1 MMCRKTDIAVHTKH
15 LRHLFVAVLLM
26 LAHHLTVA
34 GEPVDSLYHIYMNTP
49 SSHKTEAANKF
60 FNQLY
65 QSQIIDT
72 LIQFSP
78 KDTPARIE
86 TQVHFRMAEYNNLM
100 GKAAEALEAGN
111 LAREAMK
118 TVKDDRLKS
127 DVLGTIANTLSRLGD
142 YDQALQTLHEAYE
155 IDKKLGDKELISS
168 DLNTFAAIY
177 LALQI
182 PEHGIQNI
190 EKAIAIER
198 ELKRPDR
205 LAIRLG
211 MASELYLLNNET
223 DKAMAAIDEA
233 YQIDKQD
240 NRAEK
245 AAIRLV
251 QKAAILDKTGHA
263 DEARAIILK
272 AIPALEK
279 AGNNYSLA
287 VAYNQM
293 GSIEKQTGSKESA
306 VAYYKKALERSIKCG
321 SPKTERIAERGLWET
336 LRDNDPNMAM
346 LHLERYTALTDSL
359 HNELLSVQT
368 KIMDT
373 NDLESVQTDIDKKK
387 QSLKNLL
394 KWGGFLLVALL
405 VMTLTALYYALR
417 RNTNALQLQRE
428 MQEIRAHLQTN
439 ITNQLQAPLT
449 VVMNA
454 GQQLLEGQKA
464 NAEENRRLGEMI
476 VNHGQNMLGLVNQ
489 LIDID
494 SARAGSTEGDSKQG
508 DIVMFVRMLVENFT
522 EAAQQQSINLNFSSS
537 FDTLTVVFYPDHI
550 RKIVH
555 ILISN
560 AIKFNDRNGYVNV
573 KLTAP
578 ETGRIS
584 IAVADTGKGIPTN
597 ERKRIF
603 EPFLQSVNG
612 DDGVGTGLGLSLVK
626 QLVQAINGTIT
637 VDSELGQGTTFTVEF
652 PVQEAKGFSSDE
664 LDTAQQLAEKRI
676 SKASDM
682 KHRPLVFIVE
692 NNEDVAYFIAHHLHE
707 DYELRFARDGREAL
721 LNAQDL
727 VPDLIITNT
736 IMPVMDGKELIANL
750 RDNPSLSHIAIIA
763 MTSNT
768 GEKERMSCIQA
779 GADSV
784 LVKPFNSS
792 ELRLVAA
799 HLINQ
804 RHMLREHYVKASN
817 ETVPDD
823 TSTQMSKEDME
834 FINKIVDVIHAQM
847 ANEDIDIKH
856 IAAALSLSSKQLRT
870 RVMSLTGLT
879 PVAYVLQVRL
889 NYARR
894 LISTDGSSLATIATK
909 CGFQNPSHFSKAFKQ
924 QFGVSPMQYRK
935 NIGNIGQN

>member
-1 MMCRKTDIAVHTKH
+1 MR

-26 LAHHLTVA
+26 LAHHLTVT
-34 GEPVDSLYHIYMNTP
+34 GEPVDSLYHIYMNAP
-49 SSHKTEAANKF
+49 SNHKTEAANKF
-60 FNQLY
+60 FNHLY

-72 LIQFSP
+72 LIQFAP
-78 KDTPARIE
+78 KDAPALVE
-86 TQVHFRMAEYNNLM
+86 TQVHFQMAEYNNML
-100 GKAAEALEAGN
+100 GETAEALEAGN

-118 TVKDDRLKS
+118 TVKDNRLKS
-127 DVLGTIANTLSRLGD
+127 DVLGTIANTLYRLGD
-142 YDQALQTLHEAYE
+142 YDQALKTLHEAYQ

-211 MASELYLLNNET
+211 MASELYLLNNEI
-223 DKAMAAIDEA
+223 DKAMDAIDEA

-251 QKAAILDKTGHA
+251 QKAAILDKMERT
-263 DEARAIILK
+263 DEARAIILE

-293 GSIEKQTGSKESA
+293 GSIEKRTGSKESA
-306 VAYYKKALERSIKCG
+306 VAFFMKALERSIKCG

-336 LRDNDPNMAM
+336 LRDTDPNMAM
-346 LHLERYTALTDSL
+346 LHLERYTVLTDSL

-373 NDLESVQTDIDKKK
+373 NDFETAQIDIDKKK
-387 QSLKNLL
+387 QSLQNLL
-394 KWGGFLLVALL
+394 KWGGFVLVALL
-405 VMTLTALYYALR
+405 IATLTALYYAWR
-417 RNTNALQLQRE
+417 RNKSALKLQRE
-428 MQEIRAHLQTN
+428 TQEIRAHLHTN
-439 ITNQLQAPLT
+439 ITNQLQTPLT
-449 VVMNA
+449 VVMSA
-454 GQQLLEGQKA
+454 GQQLLEGQKTS
-464 NAEENRRLGEMI
+464 AEENRRLGEMI
-476 VNHGQNMLGLVNQ
+476 VSHGKNMLGLVNQ
-489 LIDID
+489 LLDID
-494 SARAGSTEGDSKQG
+494 NARAGITQDDSKPG
-508 DIVMFVRMLVENFT
+508 DIVMFVRMLVENFA
-522 EAAQQQSINLNFSSS
+522 EAARHQLINLNFSSPS
-537 FDTLTVVFYPDHI
+537 DTLTVVFYPDYI

-555 ILISN
+555 ILIGN
-560 AIKFNDRNGYVNV
+560 ALKFTGRNGDINV
-573 KLTAP
+573 RLTVP
-578 ETGRIS
+578 EAGRIS
-584 IAVADTGKGIPTN
+584 IAVADTGKGIPLD

-603 EPFLQSVNG
+603 EPFSQSVNG
-612 DDGVGTGLGLSLVK
+612 DDGVGTGLGLSLVQ
-626 QLVQAINGTIT
+626 QLVQAINGTIS
-637 VDSELGQGTTFTVEF
+637 VESELGQGTTFTIDF
-652 PVQEAKGFSSDE
+652 PVQEAKGFSSNE

-682 KHRPLVFIVE
+682 KHRPLVFIVD

-736 IMPVMDGKELIANL
+736 IMPVMDGKELITKL

-779 GADSV
+779 GADTV

-804 RHMLREHYVKASN
+804 RHTLREHYVKASN
-817 ETVPDD
+817 ETVQDD

-847 ANEDIDIKH
+847 ANEDIDMKH

-894 LISTDGSSLATIATK
+894 LISSEDTPLATIATK

-935 NIGNIGQN
+935 NIGNIGQT